1 MKTHRYRIRVEP
13 LAQPDGVAIVQG
25 ALSFEVANHDDLL
38 AIVDRVNAATA
49 FDRNDATA
57 LAVGLKLF
65 TGVMLQHRHDPLF
78 ADVQPAMRAFIGNL
92 KARVASTTVPSTTAP
107 PTAATTTP

>member
-1 MKTHRYRIRVEP
+1 MKAHRYRIRVEP
-13 LAQPDGVAIVQG
+13 LPRPDGVAQTQD

-49 FDRNDATA
+49 FERNDATA
-57 LAVGLKLF
+57 LAIGLKLF
-65 TGVMLQHRHDPLF
+65 TGVMLQHRHDLLF

-92 KARVASTTVPSTTAP
+92 KARVASTTASTTTLP
-107 PTAATTTP
+107 

>member
-1 MKTHRYRIRVEP
+1 MKAHRYRIHVEP
-13 LAQPDGVAIVQG
+13 LAQSEDAANAQD

-38 AIVDRVNAATA
+38 AIVDRVSAATA

-92 KARVASTTVPSTTAP
+92 KARVASTTATSTAEP
-107 PTAATTTP
+107 PTPATNP

>member
-1 MKTHRYRIRVEP
+1 MKAYRYRIRVES
-13 LAQPDGVAIVQG
+13 LAHHGGTVHVED
-25 ALSFEVANHDDLL
+25 ALSFEVANHDDIL

-57 LAVGLKLF
+57 LAIGLKLF

-78 ADVQPAMRAFIGNL
+78 ADVQLAMRAFIGNL
-92 KARVASTTVPSTTAP
+92 KARVASTTASTAP
-107 PTAATTTP
+107 SP

>member
-1 MKTHRYRIRVEP
+1 MKGHRYRFRVES
-13 LAQPDGVAIVQG
+13 LAQSNRIDRVEA
-25 ALSFEVANHDDLL
+25 ALSFEVANHDDIL

-49 FDRNDATA
+49 FNRNDATA
-57 LAVGLKLF
+57 LAIGLKLF

-92 KARVASTTVPSTTAP
+92 KARVASTTASTAP
-107 PTAATTTP
+107 SP

>member
-1 MKTHRYRIRVEP
+1 MKGHRFRIRVES
-13 LAQPDGVAIVQG
+13 LAQSDGIDRVEDAV
-25 ALSFEVANHDDLL
+25 SFEVANHDDIL
-38 AIVDRVNAATA
+38 AIVDRVKSATA

-57 LAVGLKLF
+57 LAIGLKLF

-92 KARVASTTVPSTTAP
+92 KARVASTTASTAP
-107 PTAATTTP
+107 SP